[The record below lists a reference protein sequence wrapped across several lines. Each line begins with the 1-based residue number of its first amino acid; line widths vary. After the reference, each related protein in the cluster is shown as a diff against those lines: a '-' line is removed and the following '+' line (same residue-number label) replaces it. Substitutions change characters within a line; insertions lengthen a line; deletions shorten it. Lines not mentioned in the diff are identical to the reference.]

1 MGLRSRKARRSRK
14 VAQTRAIQRIL
25 IDACCLIDLLASGE
39 MEAILR
45 ATGHA
50 WYLPDAVRAEV
61 RFVRQDDP
69 VHPGAFLN
77 VLVDLTPHISSGLL
91 SLCQPDNSEEQARFI
106 DYATLF
112 RSDGEAVCLALAECR
127 GWQVA
132 TDDRKA
138 IRIAR
143 QVGLTLLSCPELVK
157 SWADATRPDTP
168 SVVRVLT
175 NIQRLA
181 KFSPN
186 STMPESAWWF
196 SQLSST

>member
-1 MGLRSRKARRSRK
+1 MGLRSRKASRSRK
-14 VAQTRAIQRIL
+14 VAQTRPIQQIL

-39 MEAILR
+39 MEPILR
-45 ATGHA
+45 ALGHA
-50 WYLPDAVRAEV
+50 WYLPDAVRAEAK
-61 RFVRQDDP
+61 FVRQDDP
-69 VHPGAFLN
+69 GRPGAFLN
-77 VLVDLTPHISSGLL
+77 VPVDLTPHISSGLL
-91 SLCQPDNSEEQARFI
+91 SLCQPDNSEEQARFLH
-106 DYATLF
+106 YATLF
-112 RSDGEAVCLALAECR
+112 RSDGEAMCLALAQSR

-138 IRIAR
+138 IRIA
-143 QVGLTLLSCPELVK
+143 QQAGLTVLSCPELVK

-181 KFSPN
+181 KLGPT

-196 SQLSST
+196 KNLFS

>member
-1 MGLRSRKARRSRK
+1 MGLRRRKASRSRK
-14 VAQTRAIQRIL
+14 VAQTRPSQRIL

-45 ATGHA
+45 ALGHT

-69 VHPGAFLN
+69 VRPGAFLN
-77 VLVDLTPHISSGLL
+77 VPVDLTPHISSGLL
-91 SLCQPDNSEEQARFI
+91 SLCQPDNSEEQARFVH
-106 DYATLF
+106 YATLF
-112 RSDGEAVCLALAECR
+112 RSDSEAMCLAPAECR
-127 GWQVA
+127 GWLVA

-138 IRIAR
+138 IRIA
-143 QVGLTLLSCPELVK
+143 QQAGLTMHSCPELVK
-157 SWADATRPDTP
+157 AWADASRPNTA

-181 KFSPN
+181 KFSPT

-196 SQLSST
+196 NQVAST